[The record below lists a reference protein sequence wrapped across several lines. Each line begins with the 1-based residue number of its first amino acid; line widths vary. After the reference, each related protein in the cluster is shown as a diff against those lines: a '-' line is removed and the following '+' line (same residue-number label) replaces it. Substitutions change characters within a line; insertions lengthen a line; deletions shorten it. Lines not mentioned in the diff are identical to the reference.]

1 MFGFET
7 PAMAPLACKN
17 AVIWLA
23 MRDPIERIIS
33 RLYKPKKGSKSSE
46 TFLDSIG
53 GEAAVLRALDKTTWF
68 HSTAH
73 TVGTRST
80 GAKPLA
86 GKPTW
91 SPDGTLRYGR
101 HRREIRKLASLRKN
115 INLPESFWRD
125 LLGPCGA
132 WLVRLRRQ
140 WTLAQVCDSH
150 ALLVVEHRTHP
161 VYPFDPF
168 IYFLF

>member
-1 MFGFET
+1 MIGSKTGLDHTPLSRRHDCQEIDAAIARGDGNMFGFET

-46 TFLDSIG
+46 TFLHSIG

-91 SPDGTLRYGR
+91 
-101 HRREIRKLASLRKN
+101 
-115 INLPESFWRD
+115 
-125 LLGPCGA
+125 
-132 WLVRLRRQ
+132 
-140 WTLAQVCDSH
+140 
-150 ALLVVEHRTHP
+150 
-161 VYPFDPF
+161 
-168 IYFLF
+168 